1 MLEGADRLH
10 DDWRAREALPA
21 LDAPKSGSMDVE
33 ALALMCPDW
42 REPMIALNADTRAVC
57 YANHAALELFKRE
70 FPLSVQ
76 RGRLQLET
84 ERADDRLTMAMHNAL
99 HRDIARNSI
108 VVDDKA
114 RDLTCC
120 VRICVPQ
127 GFMRDV
133 LRRRVRGGD
142 RIVVLEVTTGQQA
155 LSRADLTALG
165 EAFGLTLA
173 EISILA
179 LLGQGQSLAEIAS
192 TRGVEI
198 DTVRGQCKL
207 LLSKTRSRRQSD
219 LVKLVVA
226 LCAQDAA
233 TTC

>member
-1 MLEGADRLH
+1 
-10 DDWRAREALPA
+10 
-21 LDAPKSGSMDVE
+21 
-33 ALALMCPDW
+33 
-42 REPMIALNADTRAVC
+42 
-57 YANHAALELFKRE
+57 
-70 FPLSVQ
+70 
-76 RGRLQLET
+76 
-84 ERADDRLTMAMHNAL
+84 
-99 HRDIARNSI
+99 
-108 VVDDKA
+108 
-114 RDLTCC
+114 
-120 VRICVPQ
+120 VPQ

-133 LRRRVRGGD
+133 LRRRVHGGD

-155 LSRADLTALG
+155 LSRGDLTALG

-233 TTC
+233 ATY